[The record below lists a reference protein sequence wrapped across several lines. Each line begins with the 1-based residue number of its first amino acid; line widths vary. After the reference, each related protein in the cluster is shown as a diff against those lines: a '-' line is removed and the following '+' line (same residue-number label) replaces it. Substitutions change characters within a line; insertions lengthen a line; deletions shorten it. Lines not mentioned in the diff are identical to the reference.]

1 MVSSNYFVCESANF
15 NPKIKVP
22 LYLDSAE
29 AEVLENVQTPFFR
42 HQGSQDIAKQRGDL
56 FF

>member
-22 LYLDSAE
+22 LLDLLAKETDVLNRTAE
-29 AEVLENVQTPFFR
+29 NKNWK
-42 HQGSQDIAKQRGDL
+42 D
-56 FF
+56 